1 MADYYEITL
10 ALAGVCQAAKLV
22 KQFAHNGEADSQA
35 FETSLQTLLQTA
47 PENTLAVYGGEAKYL
62 KLGLETLME
71 QLNGS
76 DAELTRY
83 WVSLLALEGKLN
95 KSPEAKTQ
103 LAQRLAYLPSQLNFY
118 ALLDEQMISNLAAI
132 YVDVVSPLGNRI
144 QVIGSP
150 DYLQRQGIQHR
161 IRACLLAGIRSAV
174 LWRQVGGKKY
184 QFLFSRGKIATT
196 AQQIYSTL

>member
-10 ALAGVCQAAKLV
+10 ALSGVCQATKLV
-22 KQFAHNGEADSQA
+22 QQFAHNGDADPHA
-35 FETSLQTLLQTA
+35 FKHSLQTLLQTA
-47 PENTLAVYGGEAKYL
+47 PENVLAVYGGEAKHL

-71 QLNGS
+71 QLNGR
-76 DAELTRY
+76 DVELTRY

-95 KSPEAKTQ
+95 KLPDVKSQ
-103 LAQRLAYLPSQLNFY
+103 LAQRIAYLPSQLSY
-118 ALLDEQMISNLAAI
+118 YDLLDEQMITNLASI
-132 YVDVVSPLGNRI
+132 YVDIISPLGNRI
-144 QVIGSP
+144 QVLGSSNH
-150 DYLQRQGIQHR
+150 LQRESIQHR

-184 QFLFSRGKIATT
+184 QFLFSRSKIATT

>member
-10 ALAGVCQAAKLV
+10 ALSGVCQATKLV
-22 KQFAHNGEADSQA
+22 QQFAHNGDADSQA
-35 FETSLQTLLQTA
+35 FKHSLQSLLQTA
-47 PENTLAVYGGEAKYL
+47 PENVLAVYGGDAQNL

-71 QLNGS
+71 QLNGR
-76 DAELTRY
+76 DTELTRY

-95 KSPEAKTQ
+95 KLPDVKSQ
-103 LAQRLAYLPSQLNFY
+103 LAQRISYLPSQLNHY
-118 ALLDEQMISNLAAI
+118 DLLDEQMITNLASI
-132 YVDVVSPLGNRI
+132 YVDVISPLGNRI
-144 QVIGSP
+144 QVLGSP
-150 DYLQRQGIQHR
+150 DYLQRENIQHS

-184 QFLFSRGKIATT
+184 QFLFSRSKIATT